1 MAHTHGDPHTTVV
14 DRDGYGAGMFMGLAI
29 VLLLVIVGLALLFT
43 QPWDDDNGGT
53 NTSPGI
59 EDVVPGEGGGDSS
72 VPGSGDGDGGGS
84 GGDGSG
90 GGDVQP
96 PSGQ

>member
-14 DRDGYGAGMFMGLAI
+14 ERDGYGAGMFMGLAI
-29 VLLLVIVGLALLFT
+29 VLLLLIVGLALLFT
-43 QPWDDDNGGT
+43 QPWDDDDGGT

-59 EDVVPGEGGGDSS
+59 EDAVPGEGGGDSG
-72 VPGSGDGDGGGS
+72 VPGNDGGES

-90 GGDVQP
+90 GGEVQP
-96 PSGQ
+96 PAGE